1 MVVQALDVPDAAARS
16 ENCDVNCLTR
26 SKNLVAMKHSLYL
39 DRKKY
44 NKKKLCRYFCYFHVK
59 KPKKTPAAGIMGP

>member
-44 NKKKLCRYFCYFHVK
+44 NKKNYVDTFVIF
-59 KPKKTPAAGIMGP
+59 T